1 MTKLEMQA
9 KLEREDL
16 NGVGVKVTC
25 TDNTEIY
32 YFYEDFEND
41 KGVDRAS
48 KHFANLINKGKVR
61 KAEYFYKSDCFK
73 TIPCCGCPKMDNCTM
88 RKANI

>member
-1 MTKLEMQA
+1 MSKQEMIA
-9 KLEREDL
+9 KLERKDL
-16 NGVGVKVTC
+16 HGVGVKVLYSDGC
-25 TDNTEIY
+25 EIF
-32 YFYEDFEND
+32 YFYEDFENN

-73 TIPCCGCPKMDNCTM
+73 TIPCCGCSKMDNCTM